1 MYRILK
7 RRNEALREDVV
18 RFAGELI
25 ALPSPCLGEGKV
37 ADRVEAEMTA
47 LGYDRVI
54 RDAAGNVVGVFFG
67 REAGPTLLFNGH
79 MDTVPPGDTAEWS
92 RPPFE
97 PAVADGRLYGRGAAD
112 CKGGLAALVYA
123 GALLRRCLL
132 PLQGNLVVAATVAE
146 ENGRSLGVRTL
157 LGETLPAMDL
167 RPAHALLG
175 EPTALGLYYGHDGW
189 MEIEICMEGPDPFH
203 VQDAAVAVLGL
214 FDGDARRATG
224 AEGVEQLSVGS
235 ARFEDGEGG
244 RRATISLT
252 RRLYPA
258 EEAEGVLAEVRRHAE
273 LAVQGSGA
281 VALQVAA
288 RTEMQRLYT
297 GTTSLVRHVTHAW
310 ATDPFDPLLD
320 RARGALAAAGC
331 EVRPGRW
338 KLGRL
343 GMGTAGHVLVNE
355 FKVPTV
361 GYGPGAEE
369 QAHAPDEYVELERL
383 SGAVYGAA
391 AVAHSLVGIPVFGWT
406 SDDI

>member
-1 MYRILK
+1 
-7 RRNEALREDVV
+7 
-18 RFAGELI
+18 
-25 ALPSPCLGEGKV
+25 
-37 ADRVEAEMTA
+37 
-47 LGYDRVI
+47 
-54 RDAAGNVVGVFFG
+54 
-67 REAGPTLLFNGH
+67 
-79 MDTVPPGDTAEWS
+79 
-92 RPPFE
+92 
-97 PAVADGRLYGRGAAD
+97 VADGRLYGRGAAD

-132 PLQGNLVVAATVAE
+132 PLRGNLVVAATVAE
-146 ENGRSLGVRTL
+146 ENGRSLGMRTL

-167 RPAHALLG
+167 RPSWALLG

-189 MEIEICMEGPDPFH
+189 MEIEIRVEGPDPFH

-214 FDGDARRATG
+214 FDRAARLPAG
-224 AEGVEQLSVGS
+224 AEGVERIAVGP
-235 ARFEDGEGG
+235 ARFEDGNGG

-252 RRLYPA
+252 RRLNPA
-258 EEAEGVLAEVRRHAE
+258 EEEEGVLEEVRRHAA

-281 VALQVAA
+281 VAVQVAA
-288 RTEMQRLYT
+288 RTETQKLYT
-297 GTTSLVRHVTHAW
+297 GSTTLVRHVTHAW

-391 AVAHSLVGIPVFGWT
+391 AVAHGLVGIPVFGWT